1 MSYSEPVRIAR
12 FAIGEYF
19 RRHFAVEVPEWVS
32 DEFISRRAGCF
43 VSLHSLG
50 GSLRGCI
57 GTIFPAEEN
66 IAREIIQN
74 AISAAIRDPRFPPVK
89 PDDLP
94 DLELSVDILSLPEK
108 ATVSDLDPK
117 KFGVVVSLGCR
128 RGVLLPDL
136 EGVNT
141 VHQQLGIAL
150 KKAGIGE
157 SENYNIFRFSV
168 ERYH

>member
-1 MSYSEPVRIAR
+1 VSYSEPVRIAR

-19 RRHFAVEVPEWVS
+19 RRHVAVEVPAWVS
-32 DEFISRRAGCF
+32 DEFTSRRAGCF
-43 VSLHSLG
+43 VSLHTLG

-66 IAREIIQN
+66 VAREIIQN

-89 PDDLP
+89 PDEFL
-94 DLELSVDILSLPEK
+94 DLELSVDILGLPEK
-108 ATVSDLDPK
+108 ATASNLDPK
-117 KFGVVVSLGCR
+117 KFGVVVSLGYR
-128 RGVLLPDL
+128 KGVLLPDL

-141 VHQQLGIAL
+141 VQQQLGIAL